1 MNKKKY
7 YSSENELFFK
17 YPPFK
22 CYLYCT
28 LCDLF
33 SHLKLTK

>member
-17 YPPFK
+17 YFFFK
-22 CYLYCT
+22 CYLYCI

-33 SHLKLTK
+33 SYLKLFK